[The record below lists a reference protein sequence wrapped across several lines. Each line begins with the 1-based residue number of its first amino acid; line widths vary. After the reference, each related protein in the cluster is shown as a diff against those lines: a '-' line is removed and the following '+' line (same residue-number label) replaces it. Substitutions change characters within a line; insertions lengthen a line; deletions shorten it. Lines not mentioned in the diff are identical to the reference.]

1 MSHED
6 LPAVQNFSEG
16 NTAVALP
23 LLEDLKVIDED
34 NEVIG
39 ATFVENLGGCFVSTG
54 HFEGCE
60 GCED

>member
-1 MSHED
+1 MSDED

-16 NTAVALP
+16 NTTVALP
-23 LLEDLKVIDED
+23 LLEGLKVIDKD

-39 ATFVENLGGCFVSTG
+39 ATLVEDLVGGFVSTG

-60 GCED
+60 G